1 MNSNNYIYY
10 YYYYYYWWLNSNFL
24 YILRELLITNCFQ
37 FLQMTFIILIIYL
50 ILLFTYIYKIKNT
63 VHEVL
68 NFLGL
73 ISPKITQK
81 TVNGTDVGRY

>member
-1 MNSNNYIYY
+1 
-10 YYYYYYWWLNSNFL
+10 
-24 YILRELLITNCFQ
+24 
-37 FLQMTFIILIIYL
+37 MTFIILIIYL

-81 TVNGTDVGRY
+81 TENGTDVGRY